1 MPDDFETRM
10 GVKHAAQHEANALRR
25 GLDGK
30 APAGAQDP
38 RMFFDVIV
46 VVSLDHRRMRYSRVH
61 VERYVKHLSPLK
73 DRPKPLVVE
82 ENPVGQP
89 VHHRSFKAEPA
100 DRTFELVGC
109 CLGVGSGQCRKGRKS
124 VGVGAYR
131 LVEAVIGAARQW
143 HGGFSIELLEPR
155 HVCDNTCGSMPVSSI
170 SFKRS
175 SPRSSRR
182 CTVAGAAIA
191 PDRWRAASLRNRS
204 NAPPRR

>member
-10 GVKHAAQHEANALRR
+10 GVKHATQHEANALRR

-38 RMFFDVIV
+38 RMFFDVILA
-46 VVSLDHRRMRYSRVH
+46 VSLDHRRMRDSRAH
-61 VERYVKHLSPLK
+61 VERYVEHLSPPK

-82 ENPVGQP
+82 EDPVGHP

-100 DRTFELVGC
+100 DRAFEFVGC
-109 CLGVGSGQCRKGRKS
+109 CLLVGSGRCRKGRKS

-131 LVEAVIGAARQW
+131 LVQAVIGAAVSASSFW
-143 HGGFSIELLEPR
+143 SPGI
-155 HVCDNTCGSMPVSSI
+155 VCDNTCRSMPASSI
-170 SFKRS
+170 SFKRG

-182 CTVAGAAIA
+182 CRVAGAAIA
-191 PDRWRAASLRNRS
+191 SRPVAYRFTRDRS
-204 NAPPRR
+204 NVPPT